1 MQLPNRLKQL
11 ANKNG
16 TSLRRDSG
24 IEGLSFASLTPSAQA
39 VFDCVSPAVSSL
51 RPRPAQH
58 FLKQLYV
65 CLESFEQ
72 TPYSSA
78 LFAGALQL
86 GEQHRALVLPYFNFF
101 RHSSPEPDFI
111 PSFSALAATIAD
123 CDVDISVTFLEQASG
138 VVATFGYD
146 AVLTWGEYSLVALKS
161 GSSMRLAVR
170 AYLEVT
176 GTAAG
181 NVLELS
187 RWPFFLLQAQR
198 IAESS
203 ALAAESFIRHGVQV
217 CSNLSEVETEHWVT
231 GGLEIFFDKVDGVM
245 PHESRARKE
254 YLGHRK
260 VVEAELIKFFRGVSS
275 RALEHRDA
283 LASGVALAA
292 RAHTLGLI
300 CEAGTGRRVKIRS
313 NRSLT
318 SVKGFSGGAAT
329 DGHIIYLP
337 EMVAEFK
344 MFKLMA
350 LHQSMLLDLEIWES
364 SSAPK
369 NFQPESVHLM
379 ADKRLLER
387 LPGLLS
393 EMKELATAGLPAA
406 YPDLE
411 AFELNVP
418 MPWWGDILVDLM
430 VETKAIVKEL
440 VDKTAAGNDL
450 AASQIQGLVTS
461 MMGDGERDVNVLWS
475 RLQSIFDTVEFLSP
489 EAEELEES
497 FKTFFYKEWDRDMA
511 DYKLDWCL
519 VRQRMVDD
527 EANDFVSDLTER
539 LSGIIRLI
547 RRQFAVLKP
556 ERFQKFRA
564 QPSGD
569 ALDLDA
575 LIESV
580 MDMRSGF
587 FLNEN
592 VYIRRDKHLRDVA
605 VLFLLDLSES
615 TAEEVDDRR
624 VIDIQ
629 KEAVVLMAEA
639 LESLADP
646 YAIYGFT
653 SEGRFRVDMLS
664 VKEFAEPYSEQVR
677 NRIGNLKPKGLTR
690 MGAVIRHAIYKLD
703 GIDAIVKLLVV
714 LTDGRPY
721 DLEYGNFDYA
731 IADTKNAFQEARTHR
746 IHPFIITSD
755 KKGASYLKEIS
766 SQTQSIILQDVGL
779 LPQMLPAI
787 YKRLTS

>member
-1 MQLPNRLKQL
+1 MPLPNRLKQIL
-11 ANKNG
+11 NRNEASARFDCG
-16 TSLRRDSG
+16 VG
-24 IEGLSFASLTPSAQA
+24 GLSFAGL
-39 VFDCVSPAVSSL
+39 SPAARAVYDGVSSAVLSL
-51 RPRPAQH
+51 RPRPAQR
-58 FLKQLYV
+58 FLKQLYSS
-65 CLESFEQ
+65 LERLEE
-72 TPYSSA
+72 TPFSSV

-86 GEQHRALVLPYFNFF
+86 GTQHRALLLPYLNFF
-101 RHSSPEPDFI
+101 YHSSPDSEFI
-111 PSFSALAATIAD
+111 TAFADLAAAIAD
-123 CDVDISVTFLEQASG
+123 YDVDISVTFLEQAPG
-138 VVATFGYD
+138 ALVVFGGHA
-146 AVLTWGEYSLVALKS
+146 AVLAWGEYSLAALKG
-161 GSSMRLAVR
+161 GSAIRLAVR

-176 GTAAG
+176 GTSVGPA
-181 NVLELS
+181 LELC

-198 IAESS
+198 IAELS
-203 ALAAESFIRHGVQV
+203 ALAAESFIRYGIQI

-231 GGLEIFFDKVDGVM
+231 GGLEIFIDKVGVK
-245 PHESRARKE
+245 PRESRARRD
-254 YLGHRK
+254 YLGQRK
-260 VVEAELIKFFRGVSS
+260 VVEAELIKFFRGVSLKS
-275 RALEHRDA
+275 LEQRDA
-283 LASGVALAA
+283 LVSGVALAA
-292 RAHTLGLI
+292 RTHTLGLI

-313 NRSLT
+313 NSSLL

-337 EMVAEFK
+337 EMVADFR

-350 LHQSMLLDLEIWES
+350 LHQSMLLELQIWES
-364 SSAPK
+364 SSVAES
-369 NFQPESVHLM
+369 FQSQPVHLL

-387 LPGLLS
+387 LPGLFSDMKDLAAGELS
-393 EMKELATAGLPAA
+393 AA
-406 YPDLE
+406 YPDLAASE
-411 AFELNVP
+411 MEMP

-430 VETKAIVKEL
+430 VETKAIVDEL
-440 VDKTAAGNDL
+440 VDKTVAGNDL
-450 AASQIQGLVTS
+450 SAGLIQGLITS

-475 RLQSIFDTVEFLSP
+475 RLQSIFDTAEFSSP
-489 EAEELEES
+489 EVEELEES

-519 VRQRMVDD
+519 VRQRLVDD
-527 EANDFVSDLTER
+527 EANNFVVDLTAR
-539 LSGIIRLI
+539 MSGLIRLL

-569 ALDLDA
+569 ALDMDA

-580 MDMRSGF
+580 VDMRSGF

-592 VYIRRDKHLRDVA
+592 VYVRRDKNLRDVA

-615 TAEEVDDRR
+615 TAEEVDNRR
-624 VIDIQ
+624 IIDIQ

-664 VKEFAEPYSEQVR
+664 VKEFGEPYNEQVR

-703 GIDAIVKLLVV
+703 GIDAAIKLLII

-731 IADTKNAFQEARTHR
+731 IADTKNAFHEARTHR

-766 SQTQSIILQDVGL
+766 SQTQSIILRDVGL